1 MNSSIEPPSLHASLI
16 GLPSH
21 ISDASYL
28 YLLIIIFLLLLSAFA
43 SGSESAYFSLKPK
56 DNAALKE
63 NPSARAKLI
72 LKLLAK
78 PQELL
83 ATILIFNNFVNVG
96 IVILSSFVLNDI
108 FPPQDGF
115 APLRFVIEV
124 IGITLIIL
132 LFGEVIPKIFANR
145 NALSVS
151 LLTAYPLRFIS
162 KLPPFSWL
170 KHVLVWGTNFIQ
182 RLNNK
187 GAAIDQNE
195 LEQAVALTKAEAGSE
210 EEQRILE
217 GIVRFGRT
225 EASEIMTPRVD
236 IEDIDTADTFHE
248 VLAKIIEVGYSRIPV
263 FEQSPDNII
272 GILYIKDLLHHLDKD
287 ATFNW
292 QQVLRKPYF
301 VPENKKINDLL
312 QEFRNMKMHMA
323 VVVDEYGGASGI
335 VTLEDILEEIV
346 GDITDE
352 FDDTEIQYTK
362 QAENIYV
369 FEGRTSLNDLLKII
383 GEKHEEHIEAAR
395 GEAETLGGLIIEVGG
410 RILKNNE
417 YILLGP
423 LKFIVE
429 SSDKKRVKSVKVQID
444 ENE

>member
-1 MNSSIEPPSLHASLI
+1 MNSSIEPPSLNASLF
-16 GLPSH
+16 GLPSQ

-28 YLLIIIFLLLLSAFA
+28 YLLIIILLLLLSAFA

-56 DNAALKE
+56 DNAAIKE
-63 NPSARAKLI
+63 NTSARAKLI
-72 LKLLAK
+72 IKLLAK

-108 FPPQDGF
+108 FPPDNGF
-115 APLRFVIEV
+115 APLRFIVEV

-145 NALSVS
+145 NALNVS
-151 LLTAYPLRFIS
+151 LLAAYPLRLIS
-162 KLPPFSWL
+162 KTPPISWL
-170 KHVLVWGTNFIQ
+170 KKILVFGTNFIQ
-182 RLNNK
+182 KLGNK
-187 GAAIDQNE
+187 GTAIDQNE
-195 LEQAVALTKAEAGSE
+195 LEQAVALTKAETGSE
-210 EEQRILE
+210 DEQRILE
-217 GIVRFGRT
+217 GIVRFGKT
-225 EASEIMTPRVD
+225 EASEIMTPRVEV
-236 IEDIDTADTFHE
+236 EDIDAADNFKE
-248 VLAKIIEVGYSRIPV
+248 VLNKIIEVGYSRIPI
-263 FEQSPDNII
+263 FDQSPDNII
-272 GILYIKDLLHHLDKD
+272 GILYIKDLLHHLEQPID
-287 ATFNW
+287 FNW

-362 QAENIYV
+362 QAEHIYV

-383 GEKHEEHIEAAR
+383 GEKYESHIEAAR
-395 GEAETLGGLIIEVGG
+395 GEAETLGGLIIEVAG

-417 YILLGP
+417 YIVLGP
-423 LKFIVE
+423 LKLIVE

>member
-1 MNSSIEPPSLHASLI
+1 MNSAIEPPSLEASLFDF
-16 GLPSH
+16 H
-21 ISDASYL
+21 FQISDASYL
-28 YLLIIIFLLLLSAFA
+28 YLLIILLLLLLSAFA

-56 DNAALKE
+56 DNAAIKA

-72 LKLLAK
+72 LTLLSK

-96 IVILSSFVLNDI
+96 VVILSSFVLNDL
-108 FPPQDGF
+108 FPSQGQF
-115 APLRFVIEV
+115 APWRFVIEV
-124 IGITLIIL
+124 IGITLLLL

-145 NALSVS
+145 NALKVS
-151 LLTAYPLRFIS
+151 LLAAYPLRFIS
-162 KLPPFSWL
+162 KMPPISWL
-170 KHVLVWGTNFIQ
+170 KHILVWGTNFIQ
-182 RLNNK
+182 KLGNK

-195 LEQAVALTKAEAGSE
+195 LEQAVALTKTDGGSLE
-210 EEQRILE
+210 EHKILE
-217 GIVRFGRT
+217 GIVRFGKT
-225 EASEIMTPRVD
+225 EASEIMTPRVEV
-236 IEDIDTADTFHE
+236 EDIDTDDDFAM
-248 VLAKIIEVGYSRIPV
+248 VLNKIIEVGYSRIPV
-263 FEQSPDNII
+263 FSESPDNII
-272 GILYIKDLLHHLDKD
+272 GILYIKDLLHHLEQPAD
-287 ATFNW
+287 FNW
-292 QQVLRKPYF
+292 TQVLRKPYF

-362 QAENIYV
+362 QADNIFL

-383 GEKHEEHIEAAR
+383 GEQYESTIEDAR
-395 GEAETLGGLIIEVGG
+395 GEAETLGGLVIEVAG

-417 YILLGP
+417 YILLGS
-423 LKFIVE
+423 LKLIVE
-429 SSDKKRVKSVKVQID
+429 SSDKKRVKSVKVYID
-444 ENE
+444 EN

>member
-1 MNSSIEPPSLHASLI
+1 MNSSIEPPSTNASLFDFFTQF
-16 GLPSH
+16 
-21 ISDASYL
+21 SDATYL
-28 YLLIIIFLLLLSAFA
+28 YLLIITLLLFLSAFA
-43 SGSESAYFSLKPK
+43 SGSESAFFSLKPK
-56 DNAALKE
+56 DNESINNHA
-63 NPSARAKLI
+63 SARAQLI
-72 LKLLAK
+72 RKLLAK

-108 FPPQDGF
+108 FPSKEGF
-115 APLRFVIEV
+115 TLVRFVIEV
-124 IGITLIIL
+124 IGITFVIL

-145 NALSVS
+145 NALNVS
-151 LLTAYPLRFIS
+151 LLAAYPLNFIG
-162 KLPPFSWL
+162 KTPPISWL
-170 KHVLVWGTNFIQ
+170 KHILVWGTNFIQ
-182 RLNNK
+182 KLGNK

-195 LEQAVALTKAEAGSE
+195 LEQAVALTKSESGSE
-210 EEQRILE
+210 DEQRILE
-217 GIVRFGRT
+217 GIVRFGKT
-225 EASEIMTPRVD
+225 EASEIMTPRIEV
-236 IEDIDTADTFHE
+236 EDIDAADNFAE
-248 VLAKIIEVGYSRIPV
+248 VLTKIIEVGYSRIPV
-263 FEQSPDNII
+263 FDQSPDNII
-272 GILYIKDLLHHLDKD
+272 GILYIKDLLHHLGQ
-287 ATFNW
+287 AAEFNW

-352 FDDTEIQYTK
+352 FDDTEVQYTK
-362 QAENIYV
+362 QADHIFI

-383 GEKHEEHIEAAR
+383 GEKHEPHIESAR
-395 GEAETLGGLIIEVGG
+395 GEAETLGGLIIEVAG
-410 RILKNNE
+410 RILKNKE
-417 YILLGP
+417 FIQLGP

-444 ENE
+444 E

>member
-1 MNSSIEPPSLHASLI
+1 MNSSIEPPSSNASLVDFFTQF
-16 GLPSH
+16 
-21 ISDASYL
+21 SDATYL
-28 YLLIIIFLLLLSAFA
+28 YLLIITLLLFLSAFA
-43 SGSESAYFSLKPK
+43 SGSESAFFSLKPK
-56 DNAALKE
+56 DNESIK
-63 NPSARAKLI
+63 NYSSARAQLI
-72 LKLLAK
+72 RKLLAK

-108 FPPQDGF
+108 FPSQEGF
-115 APLRFVIEV
+115 TLVRFVVEV
-124 IGITLIIL
+124 IGITFVIL

-145 NALSVS
+145 NALNVT
-151 LLTAYPLRFIS
+151 LLAAYPLNLIG
-162 KLPPFSWL
+162 KTPPISWL

-182 RLNNK
+182 KLGNK

-195 LEQAVALTKAEAGSE
+195 LEQAVALTKSESGSE

-217 GIVRFGRT
+217 GIVRFGKT
-225 EASEIMTPRVD
+225 EASQIMTPRVEV
-236 IEDIDTADTFHE
+236 EDIDAADNFAE
-248 VLAKIIEVGYSRIPV
+248 VLSKIIEVGFSRIPV
-263 FEQSPDNII
+263 FDQSPDNII
-272 GILYIKDLLHHLDKD
+272 GILYIKDLLHHLGQPAD
-287 ATFNW
+287 FNW

-335 VTLEDILEEIV
+335 ITLEDILEEIV

-352 FDDTEIQYTK
+352 FDDTEVQYTK
-362 QAENIYV
+362 QADHIFV

-383 GEKHEEHIEAAR
+383 GEKHEQHIESAR

-410 RILKNNE
+410 RILKNKE
-417 YILLGP
+417 SIQLGP

-429 SSDKKRVKSVKVQID
+429 SSDKKRVKSVKVQLD
-444 ENE
+444 E